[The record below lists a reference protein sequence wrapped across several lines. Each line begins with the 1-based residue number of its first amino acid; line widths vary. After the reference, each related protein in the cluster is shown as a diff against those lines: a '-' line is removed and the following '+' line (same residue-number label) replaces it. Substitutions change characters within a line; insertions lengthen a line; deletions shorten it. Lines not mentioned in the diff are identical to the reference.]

1 MQYINLLGLL
11 FMKLV
16 FVIKLYHVYFLEF
29 VFVSYQLNAETIPIM
44 QITYH
49 AYILDELDMLI
60 THHAK

>member
-1 MQYINLLGLL
+1 
-11 FMKLV
+11 MKLV

-60 THHAK
+60 THHVK